1 VTGLHVLRSS
11 MAPVHEKVTFVL
23 FILVELVL
31 ESSQFWGSVF
41 SDGRTWIDVYLLAVL
56 MLFTTPA
63 AVTSGASAGAGA
75 GSGSGSGGTGLLP
88 RLMPTNRVVT
98 NKHLAWLTAVAVVV
112 LILVARRR
120 ILFQ

>member
-1 VTGLHVLRSS
+1 MTLGRRLPRLKPFLDYNRGNTDFRQIAAFDHGFLSS
-11 MAPVHEKVTFVL
+11 NRERMRIFRVVGMN
-23 FILVELVL
+23 
-31 ESSQFWGSVF
+31 W
-41 SDGRTWIDVYLLAVL
+41 
-56 MLFTTPA
+56 
-63 AVTSGASAGAGA
+63 
-75 GSGSGSGGTGLLP
+75 P

>member
-1 VTGLHVLRSS
+1 VTGLHVLRAS

-41 SDGRTWIDVYLLAVL
+41 SDGRTWIDVYLFAVL

-63 AVTSGASAGAGA
+63 AATAGAGTGTGA
-75 GSGSGSGGTGLLP
+75 GETGLLP